1 MGQEIG
7 ENIQD
12 PREFMNKL
20 NNLQMEKKEKKENYE
35 LKYKGFDIAINIGQE
50 YFAYKDIIELNK
62 KSDNAKKASNELK
75 VLKKWMKMVKIHDN
89 KKKSFFKKK
98 VVEPHNDDDI
108 NCDNFTNNM
117 VILRLYEY
125 FFKYTK
131 KFKKKLFKGPTE
143 SFRWL
148 SWSIINQMALVSSD
162 KVYKHYLAKDLD
174 KENEEQIK
182 KDNERTI
189 TYQGKGKYYQ
199 DKLKDGVSNVIKA
212 FWSLDRISGYCQ
224 GMNIVIGFMLILLD
238 GNEVEAFYMLISL
251 LSDTNIKRK
260 EGEYS
265 LRGLYCQEFPLL
277 KLLVYIFDCKFKET
291 YPQLKAKIDETGITY
306 GSWILSWFQTLF
318 TIILP
323 INMCKRV
330 WDCIFAED
338 IFFMVKFGLAF
349 ISFIKDDIM
358 KINEEPK
365 IVDYFNNLKKSSMNI
380 FDEINGKKFKIEEI
394 IAKASKMKKI
404 DPQSYIQSYKNTVEE
419 KKYNEFLK
427 LLEKT
432 KNIVYKYEVD
442 DKKEDEKKL
451 NERKTLWLQQAE
463 TVEENENDDDE
474 KEEEEDIK
482 EDDKDEPNEEKNEII
497 INENEINTSSNLNKI
512 NNNEG

>member
-1 MGQEIG
+1 
-7 ENIQD
+7 
-12 PREFMNKL
+12 
-20 NNLQMEKKEKKENYE
+20 
-35 LKYKGFDIAINIGQE
+35 
-50 YFAYKDIIELNK
+50 
-62 KSDNAKKASNELK
+62 
-75 VLKKWMKMVKIHDN
+75 
-89 KKKSFFKKK
+89 
-98 VVEPHNDDDI
+98 
-108 NCDNFTNNM
+108 
-117 VILRLYEY
+117 
-125 FFKYTK
+125 
-131 KFKKKLFKGPTE
+131 
-143 SFRWL
+143 
-148 SWSIINQMALVSSD
+148 
-162 KVYKHYLAKDLD
+162 
-174 KENEEQIK
+174 
-182 KDNERTI
+182 
-189 TYQGKGKYYQ
+189 
-199 DKLKDGVSNVIKA
+199 
-212 FWSLDRISGYCQ
+212 
-224 GMNIVIGFMLILLD
+224 MLILLD

-306 GSWILSWFQTLF
+306 DSWILSWFQTLF

-463 TVEENENDDDE
+463 NVEENENDDDE